1 MNQITITLTDTQ
13 REALADLFLSLA
25 VAFSPLKVGPPANV
39 AYAIP
44 PTAEPEPIARPVEA
58 VAPPEPAPVVAD
70 KPKRKAAP
78 CFRDPAKRAEA
89 YGTRKTAHGVAM
101 LWKGCGLYRE
111 AMFQKESGNPAFTDV
126 TGTIDGGT
134 YTVWLTDLQRQIVKG
149 IIARRVKQ

>member
-1 MNQITITLTDTQ
+1 MTTITLTLTDAQ
-13 REALADLFLSLA
+13 RAALSDLFLNLA
-25 VAFSPLKVGPPANV
+25 VAFSPTGLACEAPSEPVV
-39 AYAIP
+39 
-44 PTAEPEPIARPVEA
+44 EPEPIAHPVEA
-58 VAPPEPAPVVAD
+58 IAPS

-111 AMFQKESGNPAFTDV
+111 AMFQKEEGNPAFTDV
-126 TGTIDGGT
+126 VGTIDGGT

-149 IIARRVKQ
+149 IIARRVKG